1 MQVVMKV
8 GDDLG
13 AKGLRRGLIKARKRA
28 LTLIEG
34 AMVLGLFAFVI
45 GAAMYYYGQSNSAR
59 QVTNGLGELASIQQA
74 VRSLYSGQ
82 ASYAGIDEEVLTDS
96 NALPKRMVPSSGS
109 IRSSFGSVEVAP
121 ANTGAANSGFA
132 ITFNSVPKEVCV
144 KMVVQDQGRG
154 LYSVKAGNG
163 AVVSN
168 PPLTPDA
175 AFAGCDQNSNSI
187 VWTFY

>member
-1 MQVVMKV
+1 MQAVMNA
-8 GDDLG
+8 GDDIG
-13 AKGLRRGLIKARKRA
+13 AKGLRARLKRTSKRA

-59 QVTNGLGELASIQQA
+59 QVTNGLGELASVQQA

-82 ASYAGIDEEVLTDS
+82 ASYDGLNATVLTDS
-96 NALPKRMVPSSGS
+96 NALPKRMVSAAGA
-109 IRSSFGSVEVAP
+109 IRSSFGTVTVAS
-121 ANTGAANSGFA
+121 ANTGTADSGFA
-132 ITFNSVPKEVCV
+132 ITFNAVPKEVCV
-144 KMVVQDQGRG
+144 KMAVQDQGRG
-154 LYSVKAGNG
+154 LYSVKAGTG
-163 AVVSN
+163 SVVTT

-175 AFAGCDQNSNSI
+175 AYAGCAANSNTL